1 MEQNKNKLSR
11 KIDELLT
18 TLDTQFKEIEILKN
32 LSDSMFYEKNFID
45 TVTLIS
51 EGLSVSL
58 QEVFISYKSI
68 IDLVAPTEPEP
79 NAETQ
84 VENKPVVAE
93 SKAVDKEIKKPNKKS
108 KDFEEEEVD
117 EEEDE
122 VEAEEE
128 DATQDDDE
136 EEEEVEIA
144 KPKSIKDRIREKINR
159 I

>member
-1 MEQNKNKLSR
+1 MEKLNMEQNKNKLSR

-108 KDFEEEEVD
+108 KDFE
-117 EEEDE
+117 
-122 VEAEEE
+122 
-128 DATQDDDE
+128 
-136 EEEEVEIA
+136 
-144 KPKSIKDRIREKINR
+144 
-159 I
+159 